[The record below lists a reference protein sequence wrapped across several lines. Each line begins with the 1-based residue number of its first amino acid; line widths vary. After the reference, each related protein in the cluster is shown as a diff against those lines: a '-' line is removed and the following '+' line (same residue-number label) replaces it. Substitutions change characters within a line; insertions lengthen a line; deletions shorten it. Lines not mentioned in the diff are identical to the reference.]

1 MISLNLIPDVKLEY
15 LKIMRIH
22 KRVIGIAS
30 IVTISTLGLVV
41 LLAVWVYGGQTLHKN
56 YLTTQIENNEKKLK
70 AVPEIDKYLTI
81 QNQLASLTTLHEGKS
96 DFSRL
101 LQYLPVLTP
110 AAPHDVK
117 FNNIELI
124 ADAELGNTLI
134 FQGETKDY
142 TGLATFRD
150 TLTNAQLKAEEGLD
164 EKLFESVTVV
174 TSAISQSTKGGSV
187 VSFRVETTYNP
198 NAFIA
203 SVKNPLVTVP
213 SKNTTQSVQASPD
226 VFRASSVEG
235 GQ

>member
-1 MISLNLIPDVKLEY
+1 MIRLNLIPDVKLEY
-15 LKIMRIH
+15 LKINRTH

-30 IVTISTLGLVV
+30 IVTIGTVSLVV
-41 LLAVWVYGGQTLHKN
+41 LLAMWVYGGQALHKG

-70 AVPEIDKYLTI
+70 AVPEIEKYLTL
-81 QNQLASLTTLHEGKS
+81 QNQLANLTTLHEGKS

-117 FNNIELI
+117 FNQIEVTS
-124 ADAELGNTLI
+124 DDELGNTLI

-150 TLTNAQLKAEEGLD
+150 TLTNAQLKADEGVD

-174 TSAISQSTKGGSV
+174 TSTISQSAKGGSV
-187 VSFRVETTYNP
+187 VVFRVETVYNP

-203 SVKNPLVTVP
+203 SVKNPTVTVP

-226 VFRASSVEG
+226 VFRESSVEG